1 VARVSVVG
9 GGVAG
14 LAAAGRAARAGHRVE
29 LHDAGSYADRRRGA
43 WGEVVADFA
52 RIPLDETADGV
63 VRSLDEI
70 AVRIPTA
77 GRTRRV
83 ATLRAPD
90 AVVIDRGRL
99 ERGWRRALPA
109 GVEVFENHRV
119 DPAEFDRLCARS
131 ELVIDA
137 SGPVPVSAS
146 VAGLAVPPAP
156 AIETLSARATGDF
169 AAHYPTPTA
178 IVGPDA
184 RLFVTTKSP
193 SRATYGVGVERGR
206 ERAPDPAR
214 ALAELCAAAGVP
226 VPDRSTLRVGLEP
239 LVGSRPPA
247 RCRFRHDGAA
257 VRLVGDAAGLVSGL
271 NQFGLCRAIDSA
283 RAAVAAWGG
292 GGSYVSWLRRR
303 TWRLRVQA
311 RALVPL
317 ERRFGGDRV
326 LAALGGLPGSLSLSW
341 F

>member
-1 VARVSVVG
+1 MARVSVVG

-14 LAAAGRAARAGHRVE
+14 LAAAGRAARVGHQVE
-29 LHDAGSYADRRRGA
+29 LYDAGSYADRRRGA
-43 WGEVVADFA
+43 WGEVVADFD

-63 VRSLDEI
+63 VRSLEEI
-70 AVRIPTA
+70 AVRVPTA
-77 GRTRRV
+77 DGTRRV

-99 ERGWRRALPA
+99 ERAWRRSLPEA
-109 GVEVFENHRV
+109 VEVFQNHRV

-137 SGPVPVSAS
+137 SGPAPASAS
-146 VAGLAVPPAP
+146 VASLAVPPAP
-156 AIETLSARATGDF
+156 AIKTLSAQATGDF
-169 AAHYPTPTA
+169 ASHYPTPTA

-206 ERAPDPAR
+206 ERAPGPER
-214 ALAELCAAAGVP
+214 ALAKLCAAADVP
-226 VPDRSTLRVGLEP
+226 VPDRSALQVGLEP

-247 RCRFRHDGAA
+247 GCRFRRGGAA

-271 NQFGLCRAIDSA
+271 NQFGLCRAVDSA
-283 RAAVAAWGG
+283 RAAVAAWVGG
-292 GGSYVSWLRRR
+292 ASYVSWLRRR

-326 LAALGGLPGSLSLSW
+326 LAALGRLPGSLSLSW